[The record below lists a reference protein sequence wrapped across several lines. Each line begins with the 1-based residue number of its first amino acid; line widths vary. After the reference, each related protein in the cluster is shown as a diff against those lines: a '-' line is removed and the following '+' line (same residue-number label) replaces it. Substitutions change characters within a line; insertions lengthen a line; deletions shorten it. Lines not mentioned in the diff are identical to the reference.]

1 MNTNRVIG
9 IVGNPNCGKSTLFN
23 RLTGSQ
29 QTVGNWPGVTV
40 ERKEGICRLDNDREI
55 TVVDLP
61 GVYSLAAHSPDEQ
74 VARDFILSGQHDLI
88 VNILDA
94 SNLERN
100 LYLTLQLMEM
110 RVPLMVVLNMM
121 DVADER
127 QIVLDPEA
135 LSRMLGCPVVAVV
148 AKKRTGLEALRQVIA
163 HETARETP
171 TLPNRPELPE
181 ALSRAIDALIPGLEP
196 AARHARMDPRWIALK
211 LIEGDGGAPA
221 LFRESEYAALATPWR
236 DSLEESSGDEPD
248 ILVAD
253 ARYRVIDRIMAQAV
267 GHRGVASHALTDR
280 LDAILLHRLLGIPIF
295 LAVLYGMFMFT
306 INLGGTF
313 IDFFDILFGAIFV
326 EGTRELLQW
335 AHAPDWLIT
344 VLADG
349 LGGSIQTLSTFIPPI
364 GFMFL
369 FLSWLEDSGYM
380 ARAAF
385 ILDRLL
391 RFIGLPG
398 KAFIPMMVGFG
409 CNVPAILGARTLENP
424 RDRILTILMNPFMSC
439 GARMPVYALFV
450 AAFFPQ
456 GGQNVVFFLYLA
468 GVGFAILTGLI
479 LKNTLLRG
487 EPSPFIMELP
497 LYHLPAPG
505 AVLRHAANRLRGFVT
520 RAGQVLIPV
529 IMVLSLLNSMGTDGS
544 FGNTNQEKSVLSQI
558 GRQIT
563 PVFTPMG
570 IQEENWPAT
579 VGLFIGIFAKEAVIG
594 ALDALYNQMSG
605 QENANEEK
613 KSFDLMAKAEEAV
626 ASIGGKFSELGKTL
640 ADPLKL
646 RVDSFENLEEAA
658 KAGKVTTGTLGA
670 MTRLFDGTIG
680 AFAYMLFV
688 LLYFPCVAATSAI
701 YQETGWKWTLF
712 AAAWTTGVAWSAAT
726 LFYQIG
732 TLARH
737 PGSSLAWIAALALF
751 WILVVGMMRRLSSRP
766 AGMALPLQIQ
776 PNKEAL
782 SWPH

>member
-1 MNTNRVIG
+1 METNHVIG

-23 RLTGSQ
+23 RLTGSR

-40 ERKEGICRLDNDREI
+40 ERKEGICRLDDREI

-74 VARDFILSGQHDLI
+74 VARDFILSGEHDLI

-121 DVADER
+121 DVAEER
-127 QIVLDPEA
+127 EMVLDTAA
-135 LSRMLGCPVVAVV
+135 LSRILGCAVVAVV
-148 AKKRTGLEALRQVIA
+148 AKKRTGLEDLRQAIAEVINRHPA
-163 HETARETP
+163 TP
-171 TLPNRPELPE
+171 PHRPELPE
-181 ALSRAIDALIPGLEP
+181 ALSSAIDALAPTLEP
-196 AARHARMDPRWIALK
+196 AARALRMNPHWIALK

-221 LFRESEYAALATPWR
+221 LFREPEYTTLAAPWR
-236 DSLEESSGDEPD
+236 ARLEESSGDEPD

-253 ARYRVIDRIMAQAV
+253 ARYRVIDRIMAAAV
-267 GHRGVASHALTDR
+267 RTRGAASHALTDR
-280 LDAILLHRLLGIPIF
+280 LDAILLHRALGLPIF
-295 LAVLYGMFMFT
+295 LAVLYAMFLFT
-306 INLGGTF
+306 INLGGVF

-326 EGTRELLQW
+326 EGTREALQW
-335 AHAPDWLIT
+335 VRAPDWLIT

-409 CNVPAILGARTLENP
+409 CNVPAILGARTLENS

-487 EPSPFIMELP
+487 EATPFIMELP
-497 LYHLPAPG
+497 VYHLPAPG
-505 AVLRHAANRLRGFVT
+505 AVLRHAANRLKGFVT
-520 RAGQVLIPV
+520 RASRVLIPV
-529 IMVLSLLNSMGTDGS
+529 IMVLSLLNSMGSDGS

-570 IQEENWPAT
+570 IHEENWPAT

-594 ALDALYNQMSG
+594 SLDALYNQMSG
-605 QENANEEK
+605 QEATPAEEAT
-613 KSFDLMAKAEEAV
+613 SLDLLAKTGEAV
-626 ASIGGKFSELGKTL
+626 ASIGEKFSELGSAL
-640 ADPLKL
+640 SDPLGL
-646 RVDSFENLEEAA
+646 RIDTFENLEEAA
-658 KAGKVTTGTLGA
+658 QAGKVTTGTLGA
-670 MTRLFDGTIG
+670 MTRLFDGTVG
-680 AFAYMLFV
+680 AISYMLFV
-688 LLYFPCVAATSAI
+688 LLYFPCVAAISAI

-712 AAAWTTGVAWSAAT
+712 AAVWTTGMAWSAAT
-726 LFYQIG
+726 LYYQIN
-732 TLARH
+732 TLPRH
-737 PGSSLAWIAALALF
+737 PESSLGWIAGLILF
-751 WILVVGMMRRLSSRP
+751 WLLVVGIMRRLSSD
-766 AGMALPLQIQ
+766 AAATIQ
-776 PNKEAL
+776 PRIQPTREAL